1 MSYRL
6 DSNNEKLYSHSFNI
20 NMSNIF
26 LIKSKKNDELLD
38 NKQTSLVNE
47 ISLNKDVSLS
57 NTTLKKTR
65 RGDTRHYLPAT
76 KEWLNSIYTYS
87 VNYIKSLAITDK
99 VVNKIIKS
107 YFFLRLVYMKNIFKG
122 MSKRQRLLSVN
133 RIFVSKAE
141 MKHTNNKVIITLYT
155 YNKEKNYF
163 IRKLISLRNML
174 IFRNN
179 YLFLINL
186 KKKAI
191 LKNIYKVS
199 FLIYNI
205 LKKKDL
211 KNYEDNI
218 QVFKQEDLIKKNELA
233 KGEKH
238 EKLFEDLNDIIQW
251 KTFAEQFFYG
261 YAKPTKKEFETTL
274 WDNPV
279 IVNILQSYVKKLYI
293 YYLRKSLAL
302 MSRKEVLYLYYNQ
315 ILFFNN
321 YKFNKSF
328 IYNKGLGLVSSIS
341 KIYNKKVE
349 FNIVDLKSS
358 HLNSDIFSD
367 SISTKLNDRKK
378 RVLRVLKKALSLVR
392 LNPSHILAIQLG
404 ANKNISN
411 LVYTE
416 DNVEKIGLSFI
427 KNKAINGVRL
437 EASGR
442 LTSRLTASRSISK
455 KKYVGNLRNISSYD
469 NKISSVM
476 LRGHVK
482 SNIQYTNINS
492 KTPNGA
498 YGLKVWV
505 SSY

>member
-6 DSNNEKLYSHSFNI
+6 DSNNERLYSHSFNI
-20 NMSNIF
+20 NMLNIF
-26 LIKSKKNDELLD
+26 LTKSKKNDELLD

-47 ISLNKDVSLS
+47 ISLNKDVSPLIVE
-57 NTTLKKTR
+57 KTR

-76 KEWLNSIYTYS
+76 KEWLNSIYTYN
-87 VNYIKSLAITDK
+87 VNYMKFLAITDN

-211 KNYEDNI
+211 KNYENNK
-218 QVFKQEDLIKKNELA
+218 QVFFEEDLIKKNELV
-233 KGEKH
+233 KDEKH
-238 EKLFEDLNDIIQW
+238 EKLFEKFSDTIQW
-251 KTFAEQFFYG
+251 KTFEEQFFSG
-261 YAKPTKKEFETTL
+261 YATKKEFTP
-274 WDNPV
+274 WGNPV
-279 IVNILQSYVKKLYI
+279 IVNILQSYVKELYI
-293 YYLRKSLAL
+293 YYLRKSLAV
-302 MSRKEVLYLYYNQ
+302 MSRKEMLYLYYNQ
-315 ILFFNN
+315 MLFFNN

-328 IYNKGLGLVSSIS
+328 ISNKGLGLDSLIS

-392 LNPSHILAIQLG
+392 WMPKSHLLH
-404 ANKNISN
+404 KNISN
-411 LVYTE
+411 SVYTE

-427 KNKAINGVRL
+427 KNKAINGVRF

-442 LTSRLTASRSISK
+442 LTRRLTASRSISK

-469 NKISSVM
+469 KKISSVM